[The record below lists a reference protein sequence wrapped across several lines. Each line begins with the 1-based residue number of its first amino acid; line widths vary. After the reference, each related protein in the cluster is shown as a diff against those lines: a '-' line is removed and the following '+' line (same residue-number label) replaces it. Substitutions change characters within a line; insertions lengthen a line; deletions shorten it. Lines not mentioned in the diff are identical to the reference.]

1 MGKTE
6 LTINPDTFTNEMKL
20 LLLCS
25 IKDLSSQ
32 QEEKI
37 RSLLNDDI
45 DWGLFLKLVAKHRIH
60 TLVYSHLTR
69 IDSPAVNKKAL
80 KTLEQ
85 RCQKNLM
92 DAVKQTGELISLA
105 RLMAANG
112 IRAFSLK
119 GPLLARTIYG
129 DIAYRKSKDLDILIC
144 EQDIEKTAQL
154 LLANGYKN
162 ADLEVDLSPK
172 QKAHIIKTNHHF
184 VYQKPTGVI
193 VELHWR
199 DNSESNEFQFEELW
213 HNRRELVLSG
223 QTINVLAAE
232 DEFLYLLRH
241 GSIHGYNRLRWLCD
255 IAEIIKSNQLDW
267 SGIVKRATKLDIME
281 TLVQAIILCDRL
293 LTIAIPEVLWEP
305 AASNRLGQK
314 MAIMALPFII
324 EPDEKAIGAG
334 GRLDIYFRKYTLLR
348 SKGIKAKGAYLMA
361 RFYPGLIDY
370 EAIDFNDRFFF
381 MYYLTRPFFKMQ
393 RIMNRSS

>member
-37 RSLLNDDI
+37 RSLLNDYI

-69 IDSPAVNKKAL
+69 IDSAAVDEKAL

-112 IRAFSLK
+112 IRALSLK
-119 GPLLARTIYG
+119 GPLLATTIYG

-144 EQDIEKTAQL
+144 EQDIEKTNQL
-154 LLANGYKN
+154 LLANGFRN
-162 ADLEVDLSPK
+162 TDLEVASSPK
-172 QKAHIIKTNHHF
+172 QKAHLIKTNHHF
-184 VYQKPTGVI
+184 VYQKPFGVI

-199 DNSESNEFQFEELW
+199 GFSDSTLFPFDELW
-213 HNRRELVLSG
+213 RNRRELVLSG
-223 QTINVLAAE
+223 QTINVPAGE
-232 DEFLYLLRH
+232 DEFIYLLRH
-241 GSIHGYNRLRWLCD
+241 GSNHAYNRLRWLCD

-267 SGIVKRATKLDIME
+267 SEIAKRAAQVDIME
-281 TLVQAIILCDRL
+281 TLVQAVILGDRL
-293 LTIAIPEVLWEP
+293 FGIAIPEALLGP
-305 AASNRLGQK
+305 AASNNLGQK
-314 MAIMALPFII
+314 LAAMTIPFILD
-324 EPDEKAIGAG
+324 PDENAIEAG
-334 GRLDIYFRKYTLLR
+334 GRLDLSFRKYTLLR
-348 SKGIKAKGAYLMA
+348 SKGIKAKWAYLMT

-381 MYYLTRPFFKMQ
+381 MYYFTRPLFKIQ
-393 RIMNRSS
+393 RIINRSN

>member
-25 IKDLSSQ
+25 IKDVSIQ

-37 RSLLNDDI
+37 RSLVNDDI

-69 IDSPAVNKKAL
+69 INSAAVDEKAL

-105 RLMAANG
+105 RLMEANG
-112 IRAFSLK
+112 IRALSLK

-129 DIAYRKSKDLDILIC
+129 DIAYRKSKDLDILIP
-144 EQDIEKTAQL
+144 EQDIEKINQL
-154 LLANGYKN
+154 LLANGFKSS
-162 ADLEVDLSPK
+162 DLEVVSSPK
-172 QKAHIIKTNHHF
+172 QKAHIIKTSHHF

-199 DNSESNEFQFEELW
+199 DYSESTLFQFDELW
-213 HNRRELVLSG
+213 RNRRELVLSG
-223 QTINVLAAE
+223 QTINVLAAD
-232 DEFLYLLRH
+232 DEFIYLLRH

-267 SGIVKRATKLDIME
+267 SEIVKRAAQLDIME
-281 TLVQAIILCDRL
+281 ALVQAVILCDRL
-293 LTIAIPEVLWEP
+293 LGIAIPEALLEP
-305 AASNRLGQK
+305 AASNNLGQK
-314 MAIMALPFII
+314 LAAMTIPFII
-324 EPDEKAIGAG
+324 EPDEKAIEAG
-334 GRLDIYFRKYTLLR
+334 ECLDLYFRKYTLLR
-348 SKGIKAKGAYLMA
+348 SKGIKAKWGYLMT

-381 MYYLTRPFFKMQ
+381 MYYLTRPLFKIQ
-393 RIMNRSS
+393 RIIDRSN